1 MVMYVKQKGFT
12 LIELLI
18 VVAIIGILAAIA
30 YPSYQN
36 YIIKTNRTD
45 VQSEMLRINQNLSN
59 YKMAKGTY
67 KDAQLEN
74 GTLEE
79 NYPSTATSPNYK
91 ITLVISLDN
100 LAWTLTATPVSG
112 SKQDGNGSVAL
123 TNRDQKCW
131 TKGATCTPTAA
142 TNWDGK

>member
-1 MVMYVKQKGFT
+1 MKQKGFT

-18 VVAIIGILAAIA
+18 VVVIIGILAGIA
-30 YPSYQN
+30 YPSYQE
-36 YIIKTNRTD
+36 YLVRTNRAD

-79 NYPSTATSPNYK
+79 NYPSVGVNPNYK
-91 ITLVISLDN
+91 IALTISSDN
-100 LAWTLTATPVSG
+100 LSWTLIASPVSG
-112 SKQDGNGSVAL
+112 SKQDGNGSVIL
-123 TNRDQKCW
+123 NNQDQKCW
-131 TKGATCTPTAA
+131 TKGATCTPTV
-142 TNWDGK
+142 TSNWDGK